1 MRGTKVGQSH
11 TRASVQMGRATN
23 GGGGGGQS
31 DIFDPLS
38 SLLTPYENMFLLV
51 PPILPSPC
59 ISIFTLGQKTREHKK
74 EMT

>member
-1 MRGTKVGQSH
+1 MGGRKSVKA
-11 TRASVQMGRATN
+11 TRELASRWGATN

-31 DIFDPLS
+31 GIFDPPS
-38 SLLTPYENMFLLV
+38 SLLTPYEKMFLLV